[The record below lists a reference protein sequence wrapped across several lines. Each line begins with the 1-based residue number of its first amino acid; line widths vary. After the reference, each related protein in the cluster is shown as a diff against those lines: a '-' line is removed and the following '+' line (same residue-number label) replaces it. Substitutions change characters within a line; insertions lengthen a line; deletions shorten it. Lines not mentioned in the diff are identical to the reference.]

1 MRCPR
6 CEHENPPAASF
17 CARCGL
23 LLGAA
28 DSRPGRIGHPRPATP
43 PAGFEPVRGA
53 ADLYWRCESAL
64 GGQPLIGTE
73 GLRIE
78 LFEGGYPLRDVRL
91 QVRGY
96 GTGGQVVLDRTV
108 EVPQIGPGAT
118 VAVEVPSYELSDPLE
133 RVELSLIEAEFAEET
148 RD

>member
-6 CEHENPPAASF
+6 CEHDNPPAASF

-23 LLGAA
+23 LLGAE
-28 DSRPGRIGHPRPATP
+28 DPRPGRIGHPRPVAP

-64 GGQPLIGTE
+64 GGRPLLGTE

-78 LFEGGYPLRDVRL
+78 LFEAGYPLCDLRL
-91 QVRGY
+91 HVRGV
-96 GTGGQVVLDRTV
+96 GAGGQVVLDGQV
-108 EVPQIGPGAT
+108 EVPRIGRGET
-118 VAVEVPSYELSDPLE
+118 VAVEVPSYELRDALE
-133 RVELSLIEAEFAEET
+133 RVELSLIEAGFAEEVEP
-148 RD
+148 